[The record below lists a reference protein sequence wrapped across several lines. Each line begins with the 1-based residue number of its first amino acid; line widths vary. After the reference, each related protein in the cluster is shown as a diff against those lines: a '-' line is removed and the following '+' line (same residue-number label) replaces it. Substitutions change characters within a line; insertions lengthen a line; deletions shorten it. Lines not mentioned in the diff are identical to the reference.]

1 MRRYLRLLRRR
12 DYALLWTGATIS
24 AFGDGMSFV
33 ALVWLVL
40 EQTGD
45 PRTVGVV
52 AAAYTAPVIVGGL
65 VAGLLLD
72 RYDRRRLLALDNVV
86 RGVAVASVPLAAA
99 AGTLTTAHL
108 IVVAAIYGLLF
119 MVSVAGIP
127 SLLPTYVPETELT
140 TANAMETI
148 SYSIAGLAGPAFA
161 GVVIALVGAPAVLAI
176 DALTYGVFAVCL
188 LAMRKPPV
196 HEPPIEDE
204 LAELAGGGLRP
215 AFRFVLGTPAILA
228 ITLMFMA
235 INVAEGMLSVFLPV
249 YTTDTL
255 AAGAATYGL
264 LASAFTAGILGGSIV
279 VGAIGWR
286 WPLGRSI
293 AVAQTAT
300 GLALLLLLGPP
311 GLPMALSSLILAGL
325 FASSLTAWAQ
335 TIRMR
340 LIPPALRGRV
350 FALLRTLMNTTPPLG
365 ALVGGA
371 MLAADNVTL
380 VIVTMAFVVTI
391 PGAIGLVHPALR
403 PIPTTGPAISPP
415 APRG

>member
-1 MRRYLRLLRRR
+1 
-12 DYALLWTGATIS
+12 
-24 AFGDGMSFV
+24 MSFV

-72 RYDRRRLLALDNVV
+72 RYDRRRLLALDNIA
-86 RGVAVASVPLAAA
+86 RGIAVASVPIAAA
-99 AGTLTTAHL
+99 AGTVATAHL

-127 SLLPTYVPETELT
+127 SLLPSYVPEEELT

-148 SYSIAGLAGPAFA
+148 SYSIAGLAGPALA
-161 GVVIALVGAPAVLAI
+161 GVVIALVGAPVVLAF
-176 DALTYGVFAVCL
+176 DALTYGIFAVCL
-188 LAMRKPPV
+188 LAMRKPPSE
-196 HEPPIEDE
+196 EPAVEDE
-204 LAELAGGGLRP
+204 LAELSGGGLRP
-215 AFRFVLGTPAILA
+215 AFAFVLRTPAILA

-249 YTTDTL
+249 YAIDTL
-255 AAGAATYGL
+255 AAGAATYGI
-264 LASAFTAGILGGSIV
+264 LASTFTAGILGGSII

-293 AVAQTAT
+293 AVAQVAT

-311 GLPMALSSLILAGL
+311 ALPLAPL
-325 FASSLTAWAQ
+325 LAQ
-335 TIRMR
+335 
-340 LIPPALRGRV
+340 PPATMRPG
-350 FALLRTLMNTTPPLG
+350 
-365 ALVGGA
+365 GGA
-371 MLAADNVTL
+371 GGRW
-380 VIVTMAFVVTI
+380 
-391 PGAIGLVHPALR
+391 PCSSRR
-403 PIPTTGPAISPP
+403 PPVSPS
-415 APRG
+415 